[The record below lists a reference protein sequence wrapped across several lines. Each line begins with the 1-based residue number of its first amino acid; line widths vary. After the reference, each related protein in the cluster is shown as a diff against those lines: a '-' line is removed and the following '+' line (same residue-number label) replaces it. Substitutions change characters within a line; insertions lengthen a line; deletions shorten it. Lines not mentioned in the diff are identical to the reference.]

1 MSFRYLL
8 WFLLSPSQ
16 LILGGLLL
24 GALLLAAGRLRAGR
38 WLTVA
43 SGIGLLVF
51 GLLPMATFLARPL
64 ETRFPKPEL
73 PDRIDGIVLLSGSER
88 PVASQAYAEPQVG
101 LHGGRFIT
109 TLRIAASHPEAR
121 IVYSGGPRQEP
132 GKGVLETQTAVAAA
146 ILDGVGLDP
155 SRVSFE
161 EGSSDTC
168 DNASNSFRFAGPSA
182 DEAWVV
188 VTSAIHMPRTVA
200 CFRATGWEII
210 PYSADYQSDPPGW
223 GAGNLRIVKNLA
235 LLDLAAHEWVGLVY
249 YRLSGRTKEIF
260 PAP

>member
-8 WFLLSPSQ
+8 WSLLSPSQ

-43 SGIGLLVF
+43 SSIGLLVF

-73 PDRIDGIVLLSGSER
+73 PQRVDGIVLLSGSER

-101 LHGGRFIT
+101 SHGGRFIT

-121 IVYSGGPRQEP
+121 IIYSGGPRQEP
-132 GKGVLETQTAVAAA
+132 GKGVLETKPAVAAA
-146 ILDGVGLDP
+146 IFEQSGLDP
-155 SRVSFE
+155 ARISFDE
-161 EGSSDTC
+161 SSSDTC
-168 DNASNSFRFAGPSA
+168 DHPRGAWERAQPAAG
-182 DEAWVV
+182 EYWVV
-188 VTSAIHMPRTVA
+188 VTSAIHLPRTVA
-200 CFRATGWEII
+200 CFRATGWEIV
-210 PYSADYQSDPPGW
+210 PYPADYQSDPPGW
-223 GAGNLRIVKNLA
+223 GAGNLRIAKNLA

-249 YRLSGRTKEIF
+249 YRLFGRTKEIF